1 MSWQNR
7 FKAFIKEP
15 QNIILIVL
23 FILMS
28 FLTLLP
34 LVSLIRD
41 TLIAHPSELMS
52 IKGAK
57 AGDFTLFHWYKVFF
71 DGKNSR
77 NLFYSP
83 FWNTVKVSIGSC
95 VIAIGLGG
103 TVAWLVARS
112 DIRFKSII
120 STIFVF
126 PYIMPSWTLA
136 MAWLNFFRN
145 AYIGGKPGL
154 FTALTGIETANW
166 FAYGQFPIIVVT
178 GLHYAPF
185 AYILIGGILQN
196 MDANLEEAAMLLKAS
211 RMKIIRK
218 VTLPIV
224 MPAIFSAFL
233 LTFASSMSAFA
244 VPAFL
249 GTPVR
254 YYVLTTQLYRTLNG
268 VNQGYGYVLA
278 VVMLAVGLFVLAFNQ
293 WFVGKRKSFTTV
305 TGKSS
310 QVSLVKL
317 RGARTPISCGV
328 LLMLLLVAIL
338 PLVSFAVE
346 SFTMVTGN
354 YSPSNFTTVFW
365 LGQGSTD
372 IANGEPGILRNK
384 YIYLGLWNSIKLSVC
399 CAFAA
404 GTAGVLCGYAVVKR
418 RGSRLSGVVNS
429 LAFFPYLMPAMAFGA
444 IYLSMF
450 TQKNGFIPPLYGTFA
465 LLVLIGSVKYL
476 PFASRAGVN
485 AMLQLSNEIEEAA
498 VIQGVSWWKRMV
510 KIIFPIQKTSF
521 LSGYLLPFISCMRE
535 LSLFILLVT
544 PANRVLTTQLFQYNE
559 KGWNQYA
566 NAINLL
572 IIVVVLF
579 FNLLINKL
587 TGASI
592 DKGIG
597 GS

>member
-1 MSWQNR
+1 
-7 FKAFIKEP
+7 
-15 QNIILIVL
+15 
-23 FILMS
+23 
-28 FLTLLP
+28 
-34 LVSLIRD
+34 
-41 TLIAHPSELMS
+41 
-52 IKGAK
+52 
-57 AGDFTLFHWYKVFF
+57 
-71 DGKNSR
+71 
-77 NLFYSP
+77 
-83 FWNTVKVSIGSC
+83 
-95 VIAIGLGG
+95 
-103 TVAWLVARS
+103 
-112 DIRFKSII
+112 
-120 STIFVF
+120 
-126 PYIMPSWTLA
+126 
-136 MAWLNFFRN
+136 
-145 AYIGGKPGL
+145 
-154 FTALTGIETANW
+154 
-166 FAYGQFPIIVVT
+166 
-178 GLHYAPF
+178 
-185 AYILIGGILQN
+185 
-196 MDANLEEAAMLLKAS
+196 
-211 RMKIIRK
+211 
-218 VTLPIV
+218 
-224 MPAIFSAFL
+224 
-233 LTFASSMSAFA
+233 
-244 VPAFL
+244 
-249 GTPVR
+249 
-254 YYVLTTQLYRTLNG
+254 
-268 VNQGYGYVLA
+268 
-278 VVMLAVGLFVLAFNQ
+278 
-293 WFVGKRKSFTTV
+293 
-305 TGKSS
+305 
-310 QVSLVKL
+310 
-317 RGARTPISCGV
+317 
-328 LLMLLLVAIL
+328 
-338 PLVSFAVE
+338 
-346 SFTMVTGN
+346 MVTGN
-354 YSPSNFTTVFW
+354 YNPSNFTSIFW
-365 LGQGSTD
+365 LGKGSTD

-399 CAFAA
+399 CAFVA

-450 TQKNGFIPPLYGTFA
+450 TQKNGFIPPLYGTFT

-579 FNLLINKL
+579 FNLVINKL